1 MKTTKVKMIIAFV
14 MSFALIISTLAVTPP
29 QEAKATYMPL
39 ERVEN
44 LSLDLSD
51 LFPDEMSAVPVS
63 TMLSR
68 LKDAQGNPV
77 TIDGSVIAYRFTN
90 YFSNEYKVLGV
101 DNTMNFIVSGEQ
113 FSPRYTQYGSLEL
126 IIGNSVD
133 QLNLS
138 NKRYVINLNQVNW
151 PNDLIV
157 PHVYLD
163 RNGTNIAQQCSRGYI
178 NDYNGVRAMYLMNEL
193 DDTVWDGN
201 TPVFIKIGTGYG
213 GVSLKVYKGLANSV
227 DQLNGLEEI
236 TDKAVDA
243 EGIYF
248 DPSKYPNEDREITIV
263 LKKNDKIV
271 IAPVEIYVVKAH
283 NSINIPFDVYTDVS
297 HGYGNQAGYRV
308 SSRYIYSEPGIQNLV
323 YVTYELYNGKVAT
336 DVYYPM
342 TIYNTV
348 RGNIAYNDVI
358 QKAVV
363 GKYKTIED
371 AIDAIDIKDQLF
383 GDGYKTNYSNETFF
397 TVFKKDGTIDQYSVV
412 MSEREAES
420 GTDLYIYEPSG
431 YYRGIRVSSFMDSY
445 YDNGFLADLFME
457 YNYSN
462 GHYDYFAVATGGAV
476 SIKPSFSASS
486 NSKVYA
492 SQNGQSATLQES
504 GVSEIAYYEN
514 EPVLYTVAA
523 EDGEKVK
530 NYLVSFVSQ
539 QAGPKLYVHGLTDET
554 SYVQEGNAKIP
565 TREVI
570 MTDSGSYHDVFFANV
585 GDEDIEGLYVRL
597 ENAQNVKI
605 DDYWNIGATT
615 TLSAFTEVPYNNNDE
630 YKNIGKVRL
639 VPTQKDVTGAVSGT
653 LVIGYT
659 GNGTNGEEI
668 RIKLTGLAG
677 KAKIMTQSINNAVKY
692 IPYSTVIQNSAMNSG
707 NSSVTYTLSSGKL
720 PDGFTLKPNGELY
733 GIPTETTMEYDED
746 EEKYVD
752 IPYSFEVTMEYTYR
766 SRYNDR
772 VITSTDK
779 KNYELFIRDNTK
791 ENIEEINNNPEI
803 GYKVLDYVPEEV
815 DIATASGAGIEFRT
829 EGAFSDYRDLYIDG
843 QKMTRDTDYSAE
855 EGSTKIT
862 IYNKTFANI
871 GVGEHTISAVFR
883 DNNAD
888 DGTLKTSNQLFKVTR
903 KTTPSPSYSGGDS
916 SSSTSDISDAEEN
929 NEKKETKNG
938 DGSVTTTT
946 EKKNKDGSTT
956 TISETKNKNGSVET
970 KSVTKALDGSE
981 TIETKVTNKD
991 GSTSSEKVVKDKD
1004 GNILSTKTTS
1014 DHTKKD
1020 GTRITESQTVKA
1032 DGTGDY
1038 KKKETMPSGRTET
1051 TTAKMKEDGSIDAS
1065 VSIKT
1070 VAGVKITKNYEVNE
1084 DGSLTLTKVK
1094 TKNKTAVIPAAVTL
1108 FGKKYKVTSVSPNA
1122 FKGNKSITKVK
1133 IGKNITSIDLN
1144 AFKNAS
1150 NLNTVIIKS
1159 TDIEEVAAN
1168 AFKGI
1173 ASKAI
1178 FKFEMTKKDFEKM
1191 KEIFEA
1197 IVPKDAVLKR
1207 TDKK

>member
-39 ERVEN
+39 ERVRN
-44 LSLDLSD
+44 LRVDLSD
-51 LFPDEMSAVPVS
+51 MFPEEMAAVPIN
-63 TMLSR
+63 TILSR
-68 LKDAQGNPV
+68 LEDSSGNPV
-77 TIDGSVIAYRFTN
+77 SIEGHALAY
-90 YFSNEYKVLGV
+90 YFSSSPWRYYVIGEDGMVNLTGYK
-101 DNTMNFIVSGEQ
+101 TS
-113 FSPRYTQYGSLEL
+113 SPFQGSYNLYGFT
-126 IIGNSVD
+126 IIAGNAVD

-138 NKRYVINLNQVNW
+138 NKEYEISIVSPPAYGLISSELYSDTNKNVIPSKDGVSYGI
-151 PNDLIV
+151 NDLHLF
-157 PHVYLD
+157 PHID
-163 RNGTNIAQQCSRGYI
+163 RTR
-178 NDYNGVRAMYLMNEL
+178 
-193 DDTVWDGN
+193 WDEV
-201 TPVFIKIGTGYG
+201 TPVYIKFKSAYIGKPNVDVTA
-213 GVSLKVYKGLANSV
+213 YKGLFYSEN
-227 DQLNGLEEI
+227 EI
-236 TDKAVDA
+236 TSGAEDVTADVIADNGIGVMVDPKDSSTSRFT
-243 EGIYF
+243 IVMTR
-248 DPSKYPNEDREITIV
+248 EDRKLIIPITIH
-263 LKKNDKIV
+263 LLLENYSFG
-271 IAPVEIYVVKAH
+271 AS
-283 NSINIPFDVYTDVS
+283 NVYKDST
-297 HGYGNQAGYRV
+297 H
-308 SSRYIYSEPGIQNLV
+308 QNLV
-323 YVTYELYNGKVAT
+323 SYTYSSWSNSSDNYLWHEDYSL
-336 DVYYPM
+336 
-342 TIYNTV
+342 
-348 RGNIAYNDVI
+348 RGNIDISSVYVTFYASSSVYGDMDYSEIVT
-358 QKAVV
+358 KAVV
-363 GKYKTIED
+363 GLFDNLSD
-371 AIDAIDIKDQLF
+371 AESETDIKDEMF
-383 GDGYKTNYSNETFF
+383 GIGYRTDYSRGVPF
-397 TVFKKDGTIDQYSVV
+397 TVFFKNGSVEQRMVTLTIYDSTSAKTELSV
-412 MSEREAES
+412 EAYDSPNRVFSVQVTS
-420 GTDLYIYEPSG
+420 G
-431 YYRGIRVSSFMDSY
+431 MDSY
-445 YDNGFLADLFME
+445 VENGFLASLFLYGDGLPGQMT
-457 YNYSN
+457 
-462 GHYDYFAVATGGAV
+462 YFGAATSGAIT
-476 SIKPSFSASS
+476 IKPRFYASE
-486 NSKVYA
+486 NAKVYA
-492 SQNGQSATLQES
+492 SQDGNSAVLQES
-504 GVSEIAYYEN
+504 GVSEIIYYEDK
-514 EPVLYTVAA
+514 PVHYTVKSGDEEA
-523 EDGEKVK
+523 EK

-539 QAGPKLYVHGLTDET
+539 QSGPKLYVHGLTDEM
-554 SYVQEGNAKIP
+554 SYVTEGNALVP

-570 MTDSGSYHDVFFANV
+570 LTDTGYHDVFIANI
-585 GDEDIEGLYVRL
+585 GSEDIEGLYVRL
-597 ENAQNVKI
+597 EDAQNVKI
-605 DDYWNIGATT
+605 DDYWRIGDTKK
-615 TLSAFTEVPYNNNDE
+615 LSAFTEPGSWNYN
-630 YKNIGKVRL
+630 KSFAKVRL
-639 VPTQKDVTGAVSGT
+639 VHDGTAGMVSGT
-653 LVIGYT
+653 LVIGYI
-659 GNGTNGEEI
+659 GDGSNGEEI
-668 RIKLTGLAG
+668 RIKLSGISG
-677 KAKIMTQSINNAVKY
+677 DAKIITQNMVDAVKY
-692 IPYSTVIQNSAMNSG
+692 VPYSTVIQNSVMTSG
-707 NSSVTYTLSSGKL
+707 NSSVTYRLSGGRL
-720 PDGFTLKPNGELY
+720 PDGFILKPNGEIY
-733 GIPTETTMEYDED
+733 GIPTETTMEYDEEVD
-746 EEKYVD
+746 EYVD
-752 IPYSFEVTMEYTYR
+752 VPYSFEVTMEYTYR
-766 SRYNDR
+766 SRYYDR
-772 VITSTDK
+772 VIKSTDK
-779 KNYELFIRDNTK
+779 KNYTLYIRDNTK
-791 ENIEEINNNPEI
+791 ENIEEINNNPEM

-1020 GTRITESQTVKA
+1020 GTKITESQTVKA
-1032 DGTGDY
+1032 DGTGGY

-1070 VAGVKITKNYEVNE
+1070 AAGVKITKNYEVNE

-1094 TKNKTAVIPAAVTL
+1094 TKNKTAVIPASVTL

-1150 NLNTVIIKS
+1150 NLGTIIIRS
-1159 TDIEEVAAN
+1159 SDIKEVAAN

-1173 ASKAI
+1173 ASGAV
-1178 FKFEMTKKDFEKM
+1178 FKFEMSKKDFKRM

-1197 IVPKDAVLKR
+1197 IVPKDAILKR
-1207 TDKK
+1207 TEKK